1 MFQNN
6 KILILG
12 FARSGYQCAKV
23 LIERGNEVYLNDNK
37 PEDKQD
43 PEKVKELRDLGVK
56 FIFGSHPDDLL
67 DDSFQYLIK
76 NPGVPINHKYVERAR
91 ELGIE
96 VINEVEMCYRLLP
109 KEVKLIAI
117 TGTNGKTTTTTLTY
131 NIMKK
136 AYGDKVYLAGNI
148 GYPFSSI
155 FKQVKEGDIIV
166 MEVSAQQ
173 GENLV
178 KFRPN
183 VGVVTN
189 FFPAHIDFFNTFE
202 YYKSVKSKM
211 FFNQTEEDVAILN
224 IENKDVMENL
234 KGIKSKVKYFSSQN
248 EINGIYLKDDAIYY
262 FGEKVIDTNDIKI
275 KGIHNIENC
284 MASIAIAKEFNV
296 SNEVIC
302 EVIKN
307 FKGVEHRLEYVATI
321 DGRDF
326 YNDTEATNI
335 KCTQI
340 ALSSFN
346 NPILIILGGLERN
359 QVLEDLTPYMK
370 NVKAVLSIG
379 QCRERVREYVESL
392 GIKCITH
399 EYMKDGFKELYDLSD
414 EGDVILLSPATASWD
429 QYKECEER
437 GAEFKELVS
446 KLKED

>member
-23 LIERGNEVYLNDNK
+23 LIERGNDVYLNDNK

-76 NPGVPINHKYVERAR
+76 NPGVPINHKYVKRAR

-109 KEVKLIAI
+109 VGVKLIAI

-262 FGEKVIDTNDIKI
+262 FGEKVIYTNDIKI

-302 EVIKN
+302 EVIEN
-307 FKGVEHRLEYVATI
+307 FKGVEHR
-321 DGRDF
+321 
-326 YNDTEATNI
+326 
-335 KCTQI
+335 
-340 ALSSFN
+340 
-346 NPILIILGGLERN
+346 
-359 QVLEDLTPYMK
+359 
-370 NVKAVLSIG
+370 
-379 QCRERVREYVESL
+379 
-392 GIKCITH
+392 
-399 EYMKDGFKELYDLSD
+399 
-414 EGDVILLSPATASWD
+414 
-429 QYKECEER
+429 
-437 GAEFKELVS
+437 
-446 KLKED
+446 